1 LDTSRGERLEDT
13 KASFTVVGSW
23 TAYDLTQVAASLTG
37 FWGATFDGQYIYLVP
52 TYNGVRD
59 GIVVRYNTQ
68 MTFNS
73 SASWNFFDTT
83 TVRPERQRVL
93 RSGVRRTLRV
103 PRATQQ
109 QQRG

>member
-52 TYNGVRD
+52 TYNGVRA
-59 GIVVRYNTQ
+59 I
-68 MTFNS
+68 
-73 SASWNFFDTT
+73 ASGKRDDLGETA
-83 TVRPERQRVL
+83 PAHGLVL
-93 RSGVRRTLRV
+93 EHVELDVKEGDRW
-103 PRATQQ
+103 PR
-109 QQRG
+109 